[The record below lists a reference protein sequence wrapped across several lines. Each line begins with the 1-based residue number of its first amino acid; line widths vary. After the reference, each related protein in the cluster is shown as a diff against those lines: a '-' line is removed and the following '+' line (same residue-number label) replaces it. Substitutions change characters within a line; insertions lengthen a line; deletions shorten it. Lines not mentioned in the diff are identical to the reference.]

1 MHKSPTQN
9 HPELFQQR
17 NAEVSRLSHT
27 GTDNRKPSIG
37 HPTARRTVTS
47 LSFFLIISLASFT
60 GPVAQA
66 QAASPYGAK
75 AVAIAA
81 SKRGAPY
88 VYGATGPREFD
99 CSGLTLYAFRAAG
112 RTLPRTADEQYAHT
126 HHIRRVQRAPGDL
139 VFFPAGATIGH
150 VGIYAGHDK
159 IWHAPRPGTRVRL
172 ERIWSGNV
180 RYTRAT

>member
-1 MHKSPTQN
+1 M
-9 HPELFQQR
+9 
-17 NAEVSRLSHT
+17 SHVR
-27 GTDNRKPSIG
+27 TDNRKRS
-37 HPTARRTVTS
+37 TAQLTNRRIATVLTFS
-47 LSFFLIISLASFT
+47 VIISLASFT
-60 GPVAQA
+60 GPAAEA

-99 CSGLTLYAFRAAG
+99 CSGLTLYAFRKAG
-112 RTLPRTADEQYAHT
+112 RVLPRTADEQYEHT
-126 HHIRRVQRAPGDL
+126 RHIGRVQRVPGDL

-159 IWHAPRPGTRVRL
+159 IWHAPRPGSRVRL

>member
-1 MHKSPTQN
+1 MS
-9 HPELFQQR
+9 
-17 NAEVSRLSHT
+17 ST
-27 GTDNRKPSIG
+27 GTDNRKPATG
-37 HPTARRTVTS
+37 HLTNRRIAAVFT
-47 LSFFLIISLASFT
+47 FCLIISLASFT
-60 GPVAQA
+60 GPAAQA
-66 QAASPYGAK
+66 EAASPYGAR

-88 VYGATGPREFD
+88 VYGATGPQEFD
-99 CSGLTLYAFRAAG
+99 CSGLTLYAFKKAG
-112 RTLPRTADEQYAHT
+112 RKLPRTADEQYERT
-126 HHIRRVQRAPGDL
+126 RHIPRVQRVPGDL

>member
-1 MHKSPTQN
+1 MSPT
-9 HPELFQQR
+9 P
-17 NAEVSRLSHT
+17 
-27 GTDNRKPSIG
+27 TDNRKPSSD
-37 HPTARRTVTS
+37 PLTARRCATT
-47 LSFFLIISLASFT
+47 LAFFLIIPLASFT

-66 QAASPYGAK
+66 EAASSYGAR

-81 SKRGAPY
+81 SKQGSPY
-88 VYGATGPREFD
+88 VYGAAGPREFD
-99 CSGLTLYAFRAAG
+99 CSGLTLYAFRKAG
-112 RTLPRTADEQYAHT
+112 RTLPRTADEQYERT
-126 HHIRRVQRAPGDL
+126 RHIPRVQRVPGDL

-180 RYTRAT
+180 RYARAT